1 MDKRL
6 ATVQRVPSLAAQGDW
21 YLVQCKPKQDERAE
35 DNLVRQGYVCSR
47 PTCRRERQLRG
58 KQRLI
63 EESLFPGYLFIRMPH
78 DANWAPLRSTRG
90 VSRVVA
96 FGGRPLAVS
105 HALITHLQLR
115 AQTHV
120 IPAYRP
126 GDEVTILDEGFE
138 GVESIFVAMDGNERV
153 VLLIHLLNQQQQI
166 TLPITR
172 IAGR

>member
-1 MDKRL
+1 MNEQKTISCVR
-6 ATVQRVPSLAAQGDW
+6 ATCAPF
-21 YLVQCKPKQDERAE
+21 
-35 DNLVRQGYVCSR
+35 
-47 PTCRRERQLRG
+47 TCRRERQLRG

-63 EESLFPGYLFIRMPH
+63 EESLFPGYLFIRMP
-78 DANWAPLRSTRG
+78 ALVGTLRSTRRG
-90 VSRVVA
+90 VSEVVA

-120 IPAYRP
+120 IPAIGP

-153 VLLIHLLNQQQQI
+153 VLLIHLMNQQQQI

>member
-1 MDKRL
+1 M
-6 ATVQRVPSLAAQGDW
+6 
-21 YLVQCKPKQDERAE
+21 
-35 DNLVRQGYVCSR
+35 
-47 PTCRRERQLRG
+47 
-58 KQRLI
+58 
-63 EESLFPGYLFIRMPH
+63 
-78 DANWAPLRSTRG
+78 
-90 VSRVVA
+90 
-96 FGGRPLAVS
+96 AVS

-153 VLLIHLLNQQQQI
+153 VLLIHLMNQQQQI